1 MSSQSGPEA
10 FYGLSGRPFS
20 LSPDPAFFFASKAH
34 MRVLAYLEYGVHK
47 AEGFIVVTGEV
58 GAGKTTLVR
67 KLFGGL
73 DPARVVG
80 AQLVST
86 QLDGEDTLRMVM
98 AAFGLRATTRSKAVL
113 LMRFEGFL
121 KACREQGKRVLLVV
135 DEAQNLGYRALEE
148 LRMLSN
154 FQATD
159 RSLIQT
165 FLVGQPEFR
174 DTMFGERMTQLRQR
188 VIAACHLP
196 ALDPLD
202 TRAYIEHRL
211 KTVGGKGDPSF
222 DDEAMDQI
230 HAFTGGVP
238 RRINTL
244 CDRLMVLGF
253 IEEKHVFGGADVRE
267 VITEIQ
273 LEMPGSGQLGRW
285 VPSEGIL
292 PGVPDIDRRPFDEV
306 PAGAGEGAE
315 RPDRSGT

>member
-1 MSSQSGPEA
+1 MSLETGPET

-20 LSPDPAFFFASKAH
+20 LSPDPAFFFASKVH
-34 MRVLAYLEYGVHK
+34 RRVLAYLEYGVYR

-67 KLFGGL
+67 KLVGGL

-86 QLDGEDTLRMVM
+86 QLDGEETLRMVL
-98 AAFGLRATTRSKAVL
+98 AAFGLRATSRSKAL
-113 LMRFEGFL
+113 LLIRFERFL
-121 KACREQGKRVLLVV
+121 KACAEEGKRALLVV
-135 DEAQNLGYRALEE
+135 DEAQNLGCGALEE

-154 FQATD
+154 FQVTD
-159 RSLIQT
+159 RSLMQT

-174 DTMFGERMTQLRQR
+174 DTMSGDGLTQLRQR
-188 VIAACHLP
+188 VVAACHLA
-196 ALDPLD
+196 ALDASE

-211 KTVGGKGDPSF
+211 AKVDWHGDPSF
-222 DDEAMDQI
+222 DNEAIGEI

-244 CDRLMVLGF
+244 CERLLLLGF
-253 IEEKHVFGGADVRE
+253 IEEKRALGLTEVRE

-273 LEMPGSGQLGRW
+273 SEMPRLG
-285 VPSEGIL
+285 
-292 PGVPDIDRRPFDEV
+292 
-306 PAGAGEGAE
+306 GAGPEAQAPTAPRGLAVSRRE
-315 RPDRSGT
+315 FPGPTDS